1 MERIFNDTLYFVQT
15 IPDTSRILITQLK
28 NTDFKDLIFKTA
40 SVFNKD
46 KDILSFVFEYAVCYG

>member
-15 IPDTSRILITQLK
+15 ISDTSRILITQLK